1 MSNPFDQ
8 VRQAVIDARTQL
20 RAADS
25 VAGSMA
31 SLLRGRL
38 RNVDDRYVLAALK
51 RELRDFNLTTKTWK
65 DR

>member
-31 SLLRGRL
+31 SLLCGRL
-38 RNVDDRYVLAALK
+38 RNVYDPYVLAALK